1 MTKCQWCCHKWQKKF
16 RRASPAPIQN
26 HSLSSCTGRH
36 RILIHRRKLFSK
48 KVSAPSQNRNTGGSG
63 RAAVEAMKARTVSS
77 DLHIRITKLK
87 TLTLLQKVYDS
98 KSEERK
104 KINTIINEALE
115 LALPC
120 MLDNTSLDT
129 IDKTLERHTGRILS
143 QQYKHTEKILSQLT
157 KLSILLITNEQ
168 MVSSVLQELEFFL
181 LANGI
186 KIPEELLS
194 EFKDNLPE
202 RFEKD
207 KEILI
212 EKLIKKI
219 DN

>member
-1 MTKCQWCCHKWQKKF
+1 
-16 RRASPAPIQN
+16 
-26 HSLSSCTGRH
+26 
-36 RILIHRRKLFSK
+36 
-48 KVSAPSQNRNTGGSG
+48 
-63 RAAVEAMKARTVSS
+63 MKAKSIS
-77 DLHIRITKLK
+77 PDLHVRITKLK

-98 KSEERK
+98 KPEEGK
-104 KINTIINEALE
+104 KVNAIINEALE

-129 IDKTLERHTGRILS
+129 VDKAMERHTGRIIS
-143 QQYKHTEKILSQLT
+143 QQSRHTEKILAQLT
-157 KLSILLITNEQ
+157 KLSILLMTNEQ
-168 MVSSVLQELEFFL
+168 MVGSILQELEFFL

-202 RFEKD
+202 RFEND